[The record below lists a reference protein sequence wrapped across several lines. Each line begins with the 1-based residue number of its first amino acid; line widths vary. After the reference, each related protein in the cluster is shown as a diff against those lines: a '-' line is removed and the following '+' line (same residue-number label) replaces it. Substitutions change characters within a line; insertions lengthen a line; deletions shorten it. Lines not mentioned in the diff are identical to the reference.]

1 MAASGPLCSGS
12 DFHDK
17 FDPQIYLKQNLTM
30 SRRRVPHFLRCYHD
44 VFQSLPQCIKVLDYG
59 SGPSILA
66 TISAASKASEIVLS
80 DYTERNRDAIN
91 QWLKK
96 DAEAIDWSPHFS
108 YVVEKLEKK
117 SKQEASERQEQ
128 VRRVVKAVVH
138 CDIHQS
144 PPIESDYNSQ
154 YDVVICSLVL
164 EGTSSTRS
172 EYKDDMA
179 KLAALV
185 KPGGLFLLYGI
196 DRQGENGFYDVGDYR
211 FKDISITAEY
221 AMEAMRDA
229 GCSDVIIDRNELHD
243 QTDPNA
249 AAFMF
254 LKGTKS
260 TLEL

>member
-12 DFHDK
+12 DFPDK
-17 FDPQIYLKQNLTM
+17 FDPQIYLKKNLTM

-44 VFQSLPQCIKVLDYG
+44 VVQSLPQGIKVLDYG

-80 DYTERNRDAIN
+80 DYAAEKNRDAIN

-108 YVVEKLEKK
+108 YVVETLEKK

-144 PPIESDYNSQ
+144 PPIENDYNSQ
-154 YDVVICSLVL
+154 YDVVNCSLVL
-164 EGTSSTRS
+164 EGTSSTLS
-172 EYKDDMA
+172 EYKGDMA

-196 DRQGENGFYDVGDYR
+196 DRQGENGF
-211 FKDISITAEY
+211 
-221 AMEAMRDA
+221 
-229 GCSDVIIDRNELHD
+229 
-243 QTDPNA
+243 
-249 AAFMF
+249 
-254 LKGTKS
+254 
-260 TLEL
+260 

>member
-1 MAASGPLCSGS
+1 M
-12 DFHDK
+12 
-17 FDPQIYLKQNLTM
+17 
-30 SRRRVPHFLRCYHD
+30 V
-44 VFQSLPQCIKVLDYG
+44 QSLPQGIKVLDFG

-80 DYTERNRDAIN
+80 DYTERNRDALN

-108 YVVEKLEKK
+108 YVVETLEKK

-144 PPIESDYNSQ
+144 PPIENDYNNQ

-164 EGTSSTRS
+164 DGTSSTLS

-211 FKDISITAEY
+211 FKNMGITAEF

-229 GCSDVIIDRNELHD
+229 GCSDVIIIDRLECHNHM
-243 QTDPNA
+243 DPNVV
-249 AAFMF
+249 AFMF
-254 LKGTKS
+254 LKGTKIS
-260 TLEL
+260 MS

>member
-1 MAASGPLCSGS
+1 MEVTITTATLGNVRVPRVAFPPLL
-12 DFHDK
+12 
-17 FDPQIYLKQNLTM
+17 P
-30 SRRRVPHFLRCYHD
+30 RRVP
-44 VFQSLPQCIKVLDYG
+44 VGIKVLDYG

-96 DAEAIDWSPHFS
+96 DAEAVDWSPHFS

-144 PPIESDYNSQ
+144 PPIENDYNSQ

-164 EGTSSTRS
+164 EGTSSTRF

-179 KLAALV
+179 KLAGFV

-196 DRQGENGFYDVGDYR
+196 ARRDENGFYDVGDYR
-211 FKDISITAEY
+211 FKDLGITAEF
-221 AMEAMRDA
+221 AMEAMKDA
-229 GCSDVIIDRNELHD
+229 GCSDVIIDRLEYHNSA
-243 QTDPNA
+243 DPDVV
-249 AAFMF
+249 AFMS
-254 LKGTKS
+254 LKGTRATMNLTQRQILYLTIK
-260 TLEL
+260 